1 VYDPKSEASEFI
13 GATREEAVA
22 KARQF
27 FGREASELVIAELP
41 GAVHGAGGRVVVVAL
56 PEGARIP
63 RAGGGGGGGGGGD
76 RGGRREGRSDRGDR
90 GDRGGRFERGGRGGG
105 RDRGDR
111 GDRGERGGRGDRGDR
126 GDRGE
131 RAPREERSE
140 RFAEAEP
147 AAEPTELGAPEE
159 SVGTAV
165 GGIQAIGQYILGVV
179 ERMALGPFEI
189 RESDEADFIV
199 FQLRGPAAD
208 RLAAGDGR
216 TVDALQLVV
225 NQAALRISE
234 EHKRVVIDV
243 EGNAAER
250 DDLLARAAQRAA
262 KRAQETGRAVA
273 LDPMSPKDR
282 RGIHVALRDMRGIAT
297 MSIGSGRYRQV
308 LVVPEGAPE
317 FDEARRAAE
326 QAAQQES

>member
-63 RAGGGGGGGGGGD
+63 RPGGGNGGGGGGD
-76 RGGRREGRSDRGDR
+76 RGGRREERRDRGDR

-111 GDRGERGGRGDRGDR
+111 GDRGPRGDRGDR
-126 GDRGE
+126 GDRGGRGE
-131 RAPREERSE
+131 RESFAADIETETDTPSE
-140 RFAEAEP
+140 SN
-147 AAEPTELGAPEE
+147 ELGAPEE

-199 FQLRGPAAD
+199 FQLRGSAAD
-208 RLAAGDGR
+208 RLASGDGR

-243 EGNAAER
+243 EGDGAER

-282 RGIHVALRDMRGIAT
+282 RGIHVALRDMNGIAT

-308 LVVPEGAPE
+308 LVIPEGAPE
-317 FDEARRAAE
+317 YEEARRNAE
-326 QAAQQES
+326 QSSQQES

>member
-27 FGREASELVIAELP
+27 FGREASELVVSELP
-41 GAVHGAGGRVVVVAL
+41 PGVHGAGGRVVVVAL

-63 RAGGGGGGGGGGD
+63 RPGGGGGGGGGGGD
-76 RGGRREGRSDRGDR
+76 RGGRRDERPRERGDR
-90 GDRGGRFERGGRGGG
+90 GDRGGRFERGGRGG
-105 RDRGDR
+105 
-111 GDRGERGGRGDRGDR
+111 
-126 GDRGE
+126 
-131 RAPREERSE
+131 REERTESLVE
-140 RFAEAEP
+140 SEP
-147 AAEPTELGAPEE
+147 AADASELGPPEE

-165 GGIQAIGQYILGVV
+165 GGIQAIGQFILGVV

-199 FQLRGPAAD
+199 FQLRGPAGD
-208 RLAAGDGR
+208 RLASGDGR

-243 EGNAAER
+243 EGDGAER

-273 LDPMSPKDR
+273 LDPMSPRDR

-297 MSIGSGRYRQV
+297 MSIGTGRYRQV

>member
-1 VYDPKSEASEFI
+1 MYDPKSEASEFI

-27 FGREASELVIAELP
+27 FGREASELVISELP
-41 GAVHGAGGRVVVVAL
+41 GGVHGAGGRVVVVAL
-56 PEGARIP
+56 PEGSRIP
-63 RAGGGGGGGGGGD
+63 RPGGGGGGGGGD

-105 RDRGDR
+105 RDRG
-111 GDRGERGGRGDRGDR
+111 GDRGDR
-126 GDRGE
+126 GGRPERGDRGD

-147 AAEPTELGAPEE
+147 AAESTELGAPEE

-179 ERMALGPFEI
+179 ERMALGQFEI
-189 RESDEADFIV
+189 RESDESDFIV

-282 RGIHVALRDMRGIAT
+282 RGIHVALRDMSGIAT

-317 FDEARRAAE
+317 FEEARRAAE
-326 QAAQQES
+326 QAATQEA

>member
-41 GAVHGAGGRVVVVAL
+41 GAIHGAGGRVVVVAL

-63 RAGGGGGGGGGGD
+63 RPGGGGGGGGGGGD
-76 RGGRREGRSDRGDR
+76 RGGRREERGGRGDRGDR
-90 GDRGGRFERGGRGGG
+90 GDRGGRFERGGRGG
-105 RDRGDR
+105 RDRSDRGDR
-111 GDRGERGGRGDRGDR
+111 GPRAERSERG
-126 GDRGE
+126 
-131 RAPREERSE
+131 PREERAPS
-140 RFAEAEP
+140 FAESEP
-147 AAEPTELGAPEE
+147 AAADSAELGPPEE

-189 RESDEADFIV
+189 RESEESDFIV
-199 FQLRGPAAD
+199 FQLRGPAGD
-208 RLAAGDGR
+208 RLASGDGR

-225 NQAALRISE
+225 NQAALRLNE

-243 EGNAAER
+243 EGDGAER

-282 RGIHVALRDMRGIAT
+282 RGIHVALRDQNGIAT

-308 LVVPEGAPE
+308 LVIPEGAPE
-317 FDEARRAAE
+317 FEEARRAAE
-326 QAAQQES
+326 QAATQES

>member
-27 FGREASELVIAELP
+27 FGREASELVVAELP
-41 GAVHGAGGRVVVVAL
+41 GAVHGAGGRVVIVAL
-56 PEGARIP
+56 PEGARVP
-63 RAGGGGGGGGGGD
+63 RPGGGGGGGGGD

-105 RDRGDR
+105 GR
-111 GDRGERGGRGDRGDR
+111 DRGERGGR
-126 GDRGE
+126 
-131 RAPREERSE
+131 ERSE
-140 RFAEAEP
+140 RSDRPERNDRPPQERSETFAEAEQP
-147 AAEPTELGAPEE
+147 AAEPSELGAPEE
-159 SVGTAV
+159 SIGTAV
-165 GGIQAIGQYILGVV
+165 GGIQAIGQFILGVV

-199 FQLRGPAAD
+199 FQLRGPAGD
-208 RLAAGDGR
+208 RLASGDGR

-243 EGNAAER
+243 EGETAER

-282 RGIHVALRDMRGIAT
+282 RGIHVALRDMRGVAT

-317 FDEARRAAE
+317 FEEARRAAE